1 LPVYLVLP
9 AALGLGLLSGFAYAL
24 LAGYWNARHV
34 MMPLNRHSPNAV
46 IVASLGM
53 VLLLSEGARLALD
66 TRSLWLPPMG
76 QQFVTLFL
84 VDGVSL
90 GLTRLQILH
99 VGLMLALVAAGHWL
113 LTVSRAGRLWQAV
126 CQDPLAA
133 RLVGVD
139 ADRIFVLALMGAAS
153 MAALGGLSATALYGT
168 MDFGAG
174 LMFGLKVVLIA
185 AVGGS
190 SHPLR
195 SALGAAAVGFAEQI
209 WGAYGPQIWRDA
221 VIISALIWLLAPL
234 VPSRPCSFFQKGAEV
249 LRKSMTKFAPS
260 KAACR
265 CGAAAIT
272 STICSPASIRPKRWM
287 AVSPSREKRSIASSQ
302 IRCISA
308 SAMPG

>member
-1 LPVYLVLP
+1 MAYLLQQLLNALPMASLYALLAFGYSLAFGVTKRPDITFGALMAFAGQICLLFTDLGWNRLYLVSP
-9 AALGLGLLSGFAYAL
+9 AELGLGLPSGFAYPL

-34 MMPLNRHSPNAV
+34 MMPLHRHSPNAV

-195 SALGAAAVGFAEQI
+195 SALGAAAVGFAEQL

-221 VIISALIWLLAPL
+221 VIISALIWLL
-234 VPSRPCSFFQKGAEV
+234 VISRQERIIP
-249 LRKSMTKFAPS
+249 
-260 KAACR
+260 
-265 CGAAAIT
+265 
-272 STICSPASIRPKRWM
+272 
-287 AVSPSREKRSIASSQ
+287 
-302 IRCISA
+302 
-308 SAMPG
+308 

>member
-1 LPVYLVLP
+1 MRLEDRMAYLLQQLLNALPMASLYALLAFGYSLAFGVTKRPDITFGALMAFAGQICLLFTDLGWNRLYLVLP

-221 VIISALIWLLAPL
+221 VIISALIWLL
-234 VPSRPCSFFQKGAEV
+234 VISRQERIIP
-249 LRKSMTKFAPS
+249 
-260 KAACR
+260 
-265 CGAAAIT
+265 
-272 STICSPASIRPKRWM
+272 
-287 AVSPSREKRSIASSQ
+287 
-302 IRCISA
+302 
-308 SAMPG
+308 

>member
-1 LPVYLVLP
+1 MAYLLQQLLNALPMASLYALLAFGYALAFGVTKRPDITFGALMAFAGQICLLFTDYGWNRLYLVLP
-9 AALGLGLLSGFAYAL
+9 AALGLGLLFGFAYTL

-34 MMPLNRHSPNAV
+34 MMPLHRHSPNAV

-99 VGLMLALVAAGHWL
+99 VGLMLTLVAAGHWL
-113 LTVSRAGRLWQAV
+113 LTASRAGRLWQAA

-139 ADRIFVLALMGAAS
+139 ADRIFVLALIGAAS

-221 VIISALIWLLAPL
+221 VIISALIWLL
-234 VPSRPCSFFQKGAEV
+234 VISRQERIIP
-249 LRKSMTKFAPS
+249 
-260 KAACR
+260 
-265 CGAAAIT
+265 
-272 STICSPASIRPKRWM
+272 
-287 AVSPSREKRSIASSQ
+287 
-302 IRCISA
+302 
-308 SAMPG
+308 